1 MMYTDPKNTSVLNLT
16 NWQQKVSREEKQR

>member
-1 MMYTDPKNTSVLNLT
+1 MYTDPKNTSVLNLT